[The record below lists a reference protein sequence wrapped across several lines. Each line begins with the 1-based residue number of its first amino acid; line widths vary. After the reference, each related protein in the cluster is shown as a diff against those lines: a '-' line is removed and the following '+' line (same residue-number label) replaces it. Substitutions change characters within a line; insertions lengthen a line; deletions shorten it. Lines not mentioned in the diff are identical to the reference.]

1 MSKKKTDTMPY
12 SLEAERSILACLIGF
27 QDENIKEEI
36 FLELSDEDFYVERN
50 RYLFNLCKALWV
62 KKRPVEF
69 VTVLEL
75 VKPEE
80 HNEYLKLL
88 TLEILNTIPSNANYG
103 TYINILKAKSNSR
116 KIIQL
121 ADKLKEKALN
131 DPYAARDM
139 AMAELTNVGEPQ
151 RIDLEHID
159 TIAEKTLIYLTDIK
173 TGNREINGIK
183 TPYKKMNYFLGGFPN
198 GEITVIAARPGIGKS
213 AIVNEI
219 LLHTALKQK
228 KKVALFN
235 LEMSKEQIALR
246 MYSNLLHVP
255 LNELSKCDS
264 VELCM
269 AKERL
274 KEAEIYVNTSA
285 FTLEQICRAVRV
297 QKKRKGLDMLC
308 IDYLQLMGTREK
320 QKDRRL
326 EVEHITRQLKLLAME
341 LQIPI
346 VALSQLSRNA
356 EVSDREPILSDL
368 RESGSIEQDASQVI
382 FLHREKEK
390 EEAFGYREDI
400 DRFLKVIIAKNRNG
414 AIGICYMKF
423 EADTMTFRE
432 VGKDGLPLEITLK
445 PYTPAQAEMPF

>member
-1 MSKKKTDTMPY
+1 MSKKKTDIMPY
-12 SLEAERSILACLIGF
+12 SLEAERSILACLIWF
-27 QDENIKEEI
+27 QDEDVKENI
-36 FLELSDEDFYVERN
+36 FLELSDEDFYNERN
-50 RYLFNLCKALWV
+50 RYLFNICQTLWA
-62 KKRPVEF
+62 KKRPIEL
-69 VTVLEL
+69 VTVIEL
-75 VKPEE
+75 VKSEE
-80 HNEYLKLL
+80 QSEYLKLL
-88 TLEILNTIPSNANYG
+88 TSEIQNATISNANYG
-103 TYINILKAKSNSR
+103 TYINILKANSNSR

-139 AMAELTNVGEPQ
+139 AMVELTNIGEPQ

-159 TIAEKTLIYLTDIK
+159 TIADQTLIYLKDLK
-173 TGNREINGIK
+173 DGRREINGIK
-183 TPYKKMNYFLGGFPN
+183 TPYKKLNYYLGGFQN

-219 LLHTALKQK
+219 LLNAALKQK

-297 QKKRKGLDMLC
+297 QKKRKGLDLLC
-308 IDYLQLMGTREK
+308 IDYLQLMETREK

-382 FLHREKEK
+382 FLHREKGK
-390 EEAFGYREDI
+390 EGAFGYREDI

-423 EADTMTFRE
+423 EADTMTFIE
-432 VGKDGLPLEITLK
+432 VEKNGQPLEATLK
-445 PYTPAQAEMPF
+445 PYKPSQMEMPF